1 MRTLFPLLFAGGG
14 VLVLLATAGCGGGY
28 GNGNGVSTTVYER
41 TGVGRSVPAK
51 ADLANFT
58 VTVQTDKATYKVGA
72 PIKITVSATYNGQGT
87 RTLKYPTPSA
97 YQRWGYIIA
106 KDEKIVT
113 YEYWNGHRESFPAMV
128 GSDTYTAGETK
139 TFTYDFPYPTPAG
152 STGGLEALAA
162 GTYQVYARMPELV
175 YTDKWQDIRNLDP
188 TPASLPVTVTIG
200 K

>member
-14 VLVLLATAGCGGGY
+14 VLALLATAGCGGGSY
-28 GNGNGVSTTVYER
+28 DSGGTTVYER

-51 ADLANFT
+51 ANLADFT

-87 RTLKYPTPSA
+87 RTLKYPTSSL
-97 YQRWGYIIA
+97 YHRWGYIIA
-106 KDEKIVT
+106 KDDKIVT
-113 YEYWNGHRESFPAMV
+113 YEYWDGHGVSFTAMI
-128 GSDTYTAGETK
+128 GTDTYTAGETK

-152 STGGLEALAA
+152 GTGGLESLAA
-162 GTYQVYARMPELV
+162 GTYKVYARMPELV
-175 YTDKWQDIRNLDP
+175 YTDKWQDIRHLDP